1 MKPEK
6 MKPERRR
13 RLPAALILAAIS
25 TPALAAP
32 NMVELEKQLK
42 ALQESVRN
50 LQNQL
55 QAIEKAQAVPAANP
69 VVAPDESVAS
79 KEDINGLQ
87 ADLENFKYQVQ
98 RDRDTRT
105 ALSARAL
112 NVSGVIQA
120 RYGATDAAVNGNS
133 ANAANGNNNSFDLGA
148 VLIGFNGNLYKDYE
162 DGRNLDYT
170 LRFGTSPQQ
179 GTNNSFLNLLDANL
193 TYNILPTISADTGRL
208 SVTFGQQLLPFGQEV
223 QATEDLKPTINNA
236 LFTLPGRLDLARRQ
250 VGLIFRGEA
259 FPVVDYGYNYRAPI
273 LTYAFGL
280 VNGNGPNKSDD
291 NNNKGL
297 VGRIALTLP
306 SDYNSWL
313 RQLSFGTSIYRG
325 KQNVFVN
332 SGADLVDKGKMDRF
346 GFDIAYNHHPFGVTY
361 EYTEGRDEYAV
372 GTRAAYSVVERKSR
386 AHTGTVFYNVGEQF
400 VKGYRAQGRYDDWW
414 PKSYQPF
421 YRYDRFD
428 PNTATEHA
436 EINVHTLGLN
446 VFFAETS
453 KFQLNLNHTTFKAT
467 NKTTNELL
475 AQFQFGF

>member
-1 MKPEK
+1 MNTPH
-6 MKPERRR
+6 RQ
-13 RLPAALILAAIS
+13 RLLAALIFSAFGAPAI
-25 TPALAAP
+25 AAP
-32 NMVELEKQLK
+32 STAELEKQLK
-42 ALQESVRN
+42 ALQESVRS
-50 LQNQL
+50 LQSQL
-55 QAIEKAQAVPAANP
+55 QAVMEAQPATAP
-69 VVAPDESVAS
+69 STVAAAPDENVAS
-79 KEDINGLQ
+79 KDDINGLQ

-120 RYGATDAAVNGNS
+120 RYGATDTAVNTNGNS
-133 ANAANGNNNSFDLGA
+133 ANAVKGRNNSFDLGA

-179 GTNNSFLNLLDANL
+179 GTNNSFLNLIDANL

-236 LFTLPGRLDLARRQ
+236 LFTSLGNLDLARRQ
-250 VGLIFRGEA
+250 VGLIFRGDA

-291 NNNKGL
+291 NNNKDL
-297 VGRIALTLP
+297 VGRVALTLP
-306 SDYNSWL
+306 ADYNSWL
-313 RQLSFGTSIYRG
+313 RQLSVGASIYRG

-332 SGADLVDKGKMDRF
+332 SGADLVDKGKKDRY
-346 GFDIAYNHHPFGVTY
+346 GFDVAYNHHPFGVTY
-361 EYTEGRDEYAV
+361 EYTDGRDEYAT
-372 GTRAAYSVVERKSR
+372 GTKATYSVAERRSR
-386 AHTGTVFYNVGEQF
+386 AHTGTFFYNIGEQF

-428 PNTATEHA
+428 PNTDAPRDA
-436 EINVHTLGLN
+436 VKVHTVGLN

-453 KFQLNLNHTTFKAT
+453 KFQLNLNRTTFEAT
-467 NKTTNELL
+467 DKTTNDLL

>member
-1 MKPEK
+1 MKPEH
-6 MKPERRR
+6 RQRV
-13 RLPAALILAAIS
+13 LVALILTAFG
-25 TPALAAP
+25 TPALAAT
-32 NMVELEKQLK
+32 NTAELEKQLK
-42 ALQESVRN
+42 ALQESVRS
-50 LQNQL
+50 LQSQL
-55 QAIEKAQAVPAANP
+55 QAVKDAQTAPTPAPAA
-69 VVAPDESVAS
+69 DESLAS
-79 KEDINGLQ
+79 KDDINGLQ

-98 RDRDTRT
+98 RDRETRT

-120 RYGATDAAVNGNS
+120 RYGATDAAVNTGGNS
-133 ANAANGNNNSFDLGA
+133 ANAVNGRNNSFDLGA
-148 VLIGFNGNLYKDYE
+148 VLVGFNGNLYKDYE

-179 GTNNSFLNLLDANL
+179 GTNNSFLNLIDANL
-193 TYNILPTISADTGRL
+193 TYHILPTISADAGRL

-236 LFTLPGRLDLARRQ
+236 LFTSPGSLDLARRQ
-250 VGLIFRGEA
+250 VGLIFRGDA

-291 NNNKGL
+291 NNNKDL
-297 VGRIALTLP
+297 VGRVALTLP

-313 RQLSFGTSIYRG
+313 RQLSFGASIYRG

-332 SGADLVDKGKMDRF
+332 SGADLVDKGKKDRF
-346 GFDIAYNHHPFGVTY
+346 GFDLAYNHHPFGVTY
-361 EYTEGRDEYAV
+361 EYTEGRDEYAT
-372 GTRAAYSVVERKSR
+372 GTKAAYSVAERKSR
-386 AHTGTVFYNVGEQF
+386 AHTGTFFYNIGEQF

-428 PNTATEHA
+428 PNTAA
-436 EINVHTLGLN
+436 LRDEIKVHTLGLN

-453 KFQLNLNHTTFKAT
+453 KFQLNLNRTTFAAT
-467 NKTTNELL
+467 DKTTNDLL